1 MIDMPTKGEVL
12 AIEVPTFELMQ
23 LYKLYHKFEL
33 VTELSFSNH
42 RAIDLFSGDGQIQ
55 ETEEYEHINKWLNN
69 NEYFSINI
77 KEFRLERMYP
87 IPEMRNAYLWN
98 SRIPDVKFDK
108 SKNKELLSGGW
119 SSLFWH
125 ADTYQPENRIKM
137 IIYLNDVNESNG
149 AVCME
154 EDLTYIN
161 DESYSE
167 IKNKY
172 SCVSDIPGKFF
183 NGNSGTAVIFRARQ
197 LHRINFP
204 IEKHRDTIHI
214 GFDSE

>member
-1 MIDMPTKGEVL
+1 MIDIPAKGEILVT
-12 AIEVPTFELMQ
+12 EVPAFTLMQ
-23 LYKLYHKFEL
+23 LYKLYHKFQL
-33 VTELSFSNH
+33 VTELYYNNVPAINLISN
-42 RAIDLFSGDGQIQ
+42 DGDMD
-55 ETEEYEHINKWLNN
+55 ETEEYKHISDW
-69 NEYFSINI
+69 I
-77 KEFRLERMYP
+77 KGDIAEFRIERMYP
-87 IPEMRNAYLWN
+87 IPEMGNAYLWN

-108 SKNKELLSGGW
+108 SEHKKLLSGGW
-119 SSLFWH
+119 PSLFWH
-125 ADTYQPENRIKM
+125 ADTYQPEDRIKM

-172 SCVSDIPGKFF
+172 SCVSDIPGKFY
-183 NGNSGTAVIFRARQ
+183 NGTPGTAIIFRARQ

-204 IEKHRDTIHI
+204 TENHRDAIHI
-214 GFDSE
+214 GFNSE

>member
-1 MIDMPTKGEVL
+1 MIDIPAKGEILVT
-12 AIEVPTFELMQ
+12 EVPAFTLMQ
-23 LYKLYHKFEL
+23 LYKLYHKFQL
-33 VTELSFSNH
+33 VTELYYNNVPAINLISN
-42 RAIDLFSGDGQIQ
+42 DGNMD
-55 ETEEYEHINKWLNN
+55 ETEEYKHISDW
-69 NEYFSINI
+69 I
-77 KEFRLERMYP
+77 KGDIAEFRIERMYP
-87 IPEMRNAYLWN
+87 IPEMGNAYLWN
-98 SRIPDVKFDK
+98 SRIPDVKFDQSEHK
-108 SKNKELLSGGW
+108 KLLSGGW
-119 SSLFWH
+119 PSLFWH

-172 SCVSDIPGKFF
+172 SCVSDIPGKFY
-183 NGNSGTAVIFRARQ
+183 NGTPGTAIIFRARQ

-204 IEKHRDTIHI
+204 TENHRDAIHI
-214 GFDSE
+214 GFNSE

>member
-1 MIDMPTKGEVL
+1 MIDIPAKGEILVT
-12 AIEVPTFELMQ
+12 EVPAFTLMQ
-23 LYKLYHKFEL
+23 LYKLYHKFQL
-33 VTELSFSNH
+33 VTELYYNNVPAINLISN
-42 RAIDLFSGDGQIQ
+42 DGNMD
-55 ETEEYEHINKWLNN
+55 ETEEYKHISDW
-69 NEYFSINI
+69 I
-77 KEFRLERMYP
+77 KGDIAEFRIERMYP
-87 IPEMRNAYLWN
+87 MPEMGNAYLWN

-108 SKNKELLSGGW
+108 SEHKKLLSGGW
-119 SSLFWH
+119 PSLFWH

-172 SCVSDIPGKFF
+172 SCVSDIPGKFY
-183 NGNSGTAVIFRARQ
+183 NGTPGTAIIFRARQ

-204 IEKHRDTIHI
+204 TENHRDAIHI
-214 GFDSE
+214 GFNSE

>member
-1 MIDMPTKGEVL
+1 MQIPDKGKPYCFQIPN
-12 AIEVPTFELMQ
+12 AILIN
-23 LYKLYHKFEL
+23 LYKLYHKIQLTSEL
-33 VTELSFSNH
+33 QFNNMP
-42 RAIDLFSGDGQIQ
+42 AIDLFSNIDQFNMFHEYKII
-55 ETEEYEHINKWLNN
+55 EEWIPG
-69 NEYFSINI
+69 NI
-77 KEFRLERMYP
+77 KEFRMERMYP
-87 IPEMRNAYLWN
+87 VPEMSNAYLWG
-98 SRIPDVKFDK
+98 SRIPDVEFDK
-108 SKNKELLSGGW
+108 SEYKQLLSGGW
-119 SSLFWH
+119 PSLFWH
-125 ADTYQPENRIKM
+125 ADTYQPEDRIKM

-172 SCVSDIPGKFF
+172 SCVSDIPGKFY
-183 NGNSGTAVIFRARQ
+183 NGTPGTAVIFRARQ

-204 IEKHRDTIHI
+204 SDNHRDAIHI

>member
-1 MIDMPTKGEVL
+1 MIDIPNKEEVL
-12 AIEVPTFELMQ
+12 IRELPSFELLQ
-23 LYKLYHKFEL
+23 LYKLFHKFEL
-33 VTELSFSNH
+33 CSELKYDNEK
-42 RAIDLFSGDGQIQ
+42 AIDLFSGDGQLQ
-55 ETEEYEHINKWLNN
+55 ATEEYEHINKWLNN
-69 NEYFSINI
+69 NEYFTLNI

-87 IPEMRNAYLWN
+87 LPQMEYAYSWN
-98 SRIPDVKFDK
+98 SRIPDVEFDK
-108 SKNKELLSGGW
+108 SENKKLLSGGW
-119 SSLFWH
+119 PSLFWH

-137 IIYLNDVNESNG
+137 IIYLNNVNESNG

-172 SCVSDIPGKFF
+172 SYVSDIPVKCF

-204 IEKHRDTIHI
+204 KSMHRDTVHI
-214 GFDSE
+214 GFEYE

>member
-1 MIDMPTKGEVL
+1 M
-12 AIEVPTFELMQ
+12 
-23 LYKLYHKFEL
+23 
-33 VTELSFSNH
+33 
-42 RAIDLFSGDGQIQ
+42 
-55 ETEEYEHINKWLNN
+55 
-69 NEYFSINI
+69 
-77 KEFRLERMYP
+77 
-87 IPEMRNAYLWN
+87 
-98 SRIPDVKFDK
+98 
-108 SKNKELLSGGW
+108 
-119 SSLFWH
+119 FWH
-125 ADTYQPENRIKM
+125 ADTYQPEDRIKM

-172 SCVSDIPGKFF
+172 SCVSDIPGKFY
-183 NGNSGTAVIFRARQ
+183 NGTPGTAVIFRARQ

-204 IEKHRDTIHI
+204 SENHRDAIHI

>member
-1 MIDMPTKGEVL
+1 MIDIPAKGEILVT
-12 AIEVPTFELMQ
+12 EVPAFTLMQ
-23 LYKLYHKFEL
+23 LYKLYHKFQL
-33 VTELSFSNH
+33 VTELYYNNVPAINLISN
-42 RAIDLFSGDGQIQ
+42 DGHMD
-55 ETEEYEHINKWLNN
+55 ETEEYKHISDW
-69 NEYFSINI
+69 I
-77 KEFRLERMYP
+77 KGDIAEFRIERMYP
-87 IPEMRNAYLWN
+87 IPEMSNAYLWN

-108 SKNKELLSGGW
+108 SKHKELLSGGW
-119 SSLFWH
+119 PSLFWH

-137 IIYLNDVNESNG
+137 IIYLNNVNESNG

-172 SCVSDIPGKFF
+172 SCVSDIPGKFY
-183 NGNSGTAVIFRARQ
+183 NGNSGTAIIFRARQ

-204 IEKHRDTIHI
+204 TEKHRDTIHI
-214 GFDSE
+214 GFNSE

>member
-1 MIDMPTKGEVL
+1 MIDIPAKGEILVT
-12 AIEVPTFELMQ
+12 EVPAFTLMQ

-33 VTELSFSNH
+33 VTELSFNNEPAINLISN
-42 RAIDLFSGDGQIQ
+42 DGNMDEI
-55 ETEEYEHINKWLNN
+55 EEYKHISDW
-69 NEYFSINI
+69 I
-77 KEFRLERMYP
+77 KGDIAEFRIERMYP
-87 IPEMRNAYLWN
+87 IPEMGNAYLWN

-108 SKNKELLSGGW
+108 SEHKQLLSGGW
-119 SSLFWH
+119 PSLFWH

-137 IIYLNDVNESNG
+137 IIYLNNVNETNG

-172 SCVSDIPGKFF
+172 SCVGDIPGKFY
-183 NGNSGTAVIFRARQ
+183 NGNSGTAIIFRARQ

-204 IEKHRDTIHI
+204 TENHRDTIHI
-214 GFDSE
+214 GFNSE

>member
-1 MIDMPTKGEVL
+1 MIDIPAKGEILVT
-12 AIEVPTFELMQ
+12 EVPAFTLMQ
-23 LYKLYHKFEL
+23 LYKLYHKFQL
-33 VTELSFSNH
+33 VTELYYNNVPAINLISN
-42 RAIDLFSGDGQIQ
+42 DGDMD
-55 ETEEYEHINKWLNN
+55 ETEEYKHISDW
-69 NEYFSINI
+69 I
-77 KEFRLERMYP
+77 KGDIAEFRIERMYP
-87 IPEMRNAYLWN
+87 IPEMGNAYLWN

-108 SKNKELLSGGW
+108 SEHKKLLSGGW
-119 SSLFWH
+119 PSLFWH

-172 SCVSDIPGKFF
+172 SCVSDIPGKFY
-183 NGNSGTAVIFRARQ
+183 NGTSGTAIIFRARQ

-204 IEKHRDTIHI
+204 TENHRDAIHI
-214 GFDSE
+214 GFNSE

>member
-1 MIDMPTKGEVL
+1 MIDIPAKGEILVT
-12 AIEVPTFELMQ
+12 EVPAFTLMQ
-23 LYKLYHKFEL
+23 LYKLYHKFQL
-33 VTELSFSNH
+33 VTELYYNNVPAINLISN
-42 RAIDLFSGDGQIQ
+42 DGNMD
-55 ETEEYEHINKWLNN
+55 ETEEYKHISDW
-69 NEYFSINI
+69 I
-77 KEFRLERMYP
+77 KGDIAEFRIERMYP
-87 IPEMRNAYLWN
+87 MPEMGNAYLWN
-98 SRIPDVKFDK
+98 SRIPNVEFDQSEHK
-108 SKNKELLSGGW
+108 QLLSRGW
-119 SSLFWH
+119 PSLFWH

-172 SCVSDIPGKFF
+172 SCVSDIPGKFY
-183 NGNSGTAVIFRARQ
+183 NGTPGTAIIFRARQ

-204 IEKHRDTIHI
+204 TENHRDAIHI
-214 GFDSE
+214 GFNSE